1 VELSDHLHVPAALFH
16 GEEPLPPVYVRLQVL
31 DDVEYF
37 TAEQLVPTCDTT
49 LRHILKVKVKQSC
62 YMPGVAQKVPGS

>member
-1 VELSDHLHVPAALFH
+1 MELSDHLHVPAALFH

-37 TAEQLVPTCDTT
+37 TAEQLVPTY
-49 LRHILKVKVKQSC
+49 L
-62 YMPGVAQKVPGS
+62 